1 MANHPCG
8 RRRPSGI
15 PVPVVPPVTA
25 GSPASAISAAP
36 AACPEPEVR
45 RWPHPTH
52 CTPEPEV
59 PDLPAALHYIHCSL
73 SYQNQLL
80 SEIRTLL
87 ECLSP
92 DCRTEQE
99 GK

>member
-1 MANHPCG
+1 MTNHSCG
-8 RRRPSGI
+8 RRRP
-15 PVPVVPPVTA
+15 PAPPE
-25 GSPASAISAAP
+25 PAAP

-45 RWPHPTH
+45 RWPHPVD
-52 CTPEPEV
+52 CVPKPESPGLPE
-59 PDLPAALHYIHCSL
+59 ALHYIHCSL

-87 ECLSP
+87 EALSP
-92 DCRTEQE
+92 GCGEPEQHQ